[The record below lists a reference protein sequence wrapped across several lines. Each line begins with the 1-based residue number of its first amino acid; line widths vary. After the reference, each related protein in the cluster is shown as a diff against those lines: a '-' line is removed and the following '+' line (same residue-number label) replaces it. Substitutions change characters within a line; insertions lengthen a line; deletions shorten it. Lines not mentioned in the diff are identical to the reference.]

1 MPTLTDIMDE
11 VKQIGSGLSARVD
24 LIDKEQ
30 KALGEALTSKTGEM
44 PAEYKAGM
52 ERMQKDIDA
61 LLEKVEQARI
71 EEARPKLATKRQ
83 EKSKEHQAFMKAMR
97 LQADVN
103 LLSEKEKELIVHR
116 YMPEGRKALYAG
128 DAVTG
133 GFFAAQD
140 FIDELLEYRLLISN
154 MRKLCRIQPTS
165 GESVKMPS
173 LQDDASAY
181 MATEQSSYTDS
192 TDPTV
197 HMLNIPVHEARGK
210 LKVSEQNLEDSMFDL
225 EGLIKE
231 RLMLKFAQLEGKKF
245 LQGTG
250 TGEPRGLRNYPTK
263 ASSGY
268 SGGSAGKNNVTDAI
282 PYVLS
287 GAATGKINADDVL
300 GIIGDLKEDYEPNVS
315 YVLTRGS
322 LWTIRMFKDS
332 MSRPL
337 WQPFGAGDLPGTIYG
352 RPYATMPDMDEIA
365 TGTYPLLVGDFKYYM
380 IVDRLTMNMRKLEEL
395 YAEQGLIGFIARIRF
410 GGDCL
415 MPEAFRFLKCN

>member
-1 MPTLTDIMDE
+1 MPTLADIMDE
-11 VKQIGSGLSARVD
+11 VKSIKTGLDARVD

-30 KALGEALTSKTGEM
+30 KKLGEALTSKTGEM
-44 PAEYKAGM
+44 PAEYKSSI
-52 ERMQKDIDA
+52 EKMQKDIDS

-71 EEARPKLATKRQ
+71 EEARPKLASGRQ
-83 EKSKEHQAFMKAMR
+83 EKSREHKTFLKAMR

-103 LLSEKEKELIVHR
+103 LLSDDEKKLIVHR
-116 YMPEGRKALYAG
+116 YMPEERKALYAG

-154 MRKLCRIQPTS
+154 MRKLCRVQPTS

-245 LQGTG
+245 LIGTG
-250 TGEPRGLRNYPTK
+250 NGEPRGLRNYPLK
-263 ASSGY
+263 ASSSY

-282 PYVLS
+282 PYLLS

-300 GIIGDLKEDYEPNVS
+300 GIIGDLKEDYEPNAG
-315 YVLTRGS
+315 YVLTRGT
-322 LWTIRMFKDS
+322 LWTIRMFKDAQ
-332 MSRPL
+332 SRPL

-395 YAEQGLIGFIARIRF
+395 YAEQGLVGFIARMRF
-410 GGDCL
+410 GGDVL

>member
-11 VKQIGSGLSARVD
+11 VKSIKHQLDSRIDTL
-24 LIDKEQ
+24 DKEQ
-30 KALGEALTSKTGEM
+30 KKLGEELTSKTGAM
-44 PAEYKAGM
+44 PAEYQGSIQMLQA
-52 ERMQKDIDA
+52 DIDA
-61 LLEKVEQARI
+61 LMEKVDQARI
-71 EEARPKLATKRQ
+71 EQARPGISAKIR
-83 EKSKEHQAFMKAMR
+83 EKSREHKTFMKAMR

-103 LLSEKEKELIVHR
+103 LLSDEEKKQIVHR
-116 YMPEGRKALYAG
+116 YMPEERKALYAG

-140 FIDELLEYRLLISN
+140 FIDELMEYRVLISN

-165 GESVKMPS
+165 GENVKMPS

-197 HMLNIPVHEARGK
+197 HLLNIPVHEARGK

-225 EGLIKE
+225 EALIKE

-245 LQGTG
+245 LIGTG
-250 TGEPRGLRNYPTK
+250 NGEPRGFRNYPLK
-263 ASSGY
+263 ASSSY

-282 PYVLS
+282 PYLLS

-300 GIIGDLKEDYEPNVS
+300 SIIGDLKEDYEPNAG
-315 YVLTRGS
+315 YVLTRGT
-322 LWTIRMFKDS
+322 LWTIRMFKDAQ
-332 MSRPL
+332 SRPL

-395 YAEQGLIGFIARIRF
+395 YAEQGLVGFIARMRF
-410 GGDCL
+410 GGDVL